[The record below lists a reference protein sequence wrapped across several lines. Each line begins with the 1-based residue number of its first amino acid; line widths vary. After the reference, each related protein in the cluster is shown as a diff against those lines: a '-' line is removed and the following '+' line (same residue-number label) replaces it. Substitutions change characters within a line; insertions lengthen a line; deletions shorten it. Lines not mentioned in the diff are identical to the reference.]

1 MLSAKCFFMMLAI
14 TRGISGTTNTENQ
27 GSLKVGVHL
36 VCDMSFLAS
45 RMKPPAP
52 VSSVQTYL
60 NVMLHTAEV
69 YFRELDCPKIELYL
83 VGLYNTT
90 QEEENAFEVT
100 ETISKDTIYMDG
112 PFTLALFQEW
122 VEKSGKFNESDIVIL
137 LTSSLIRDYIW
148 TGISRIDGGV
158 SYQDGICT
166 HLRVGLVND
175 NGRSFSGI
183 RSLVKQIAHLLGTP
197 WDEGHQAPDCLGK
210 DGYLVSLD
218 TSETPLP
225 MLSNC
230 TKGYLLQK
238 YQNNVHTKQC
248 WMDTPTPIIER
259 TKELPVHYFAREEF
273 CKAELP
279 GYSNITYCPDGH
291 DKQRN
296 APVCKVAC
304 CQSVTMYRGPRR
316 FSPDGTNCTRGGG
329 EKVCLSA
336 QCVTL

>member
-1 MLSAKCFFMMLAI
+1 
-14 TRGISGTTNTENQ
+14 
-27 GSLKVGVHL
+27 
-36 VCDMSFLAS
+36 
-45 RMKPPAP
+45 
-52 VSSVQTYL
+52 
-60 NVMLHTAEV
+60 MLHTAEV

-100 ETISKDTIYMDG
+100 EAISKDTIYMDG

-122 VEKSGKFNESDIVIL
+122 VERSGKFNESDIVIL
-137 LTSSLIRDYIW
+137 LTSCLIYDYIW
-148 TGISRIDGGV
+148 AFSDSRIDGGV

-166 HLRVGLVND
+166 HLRVGLVYD
-175 NGRSFSGI
+175 KGRDFYGL

-197 WDEGHQAPDCLGK
+197 WDEGHQAPECRGK

-230 TKGYLLQK
+230 TKDYFLQK
-238 YQNNVHTKQC
+238 YQNNVHTQPC
-248 WMDTPTPIIER
+248 WIDTPTPIIER
-259 TKELPVHYFAREEF
+259 TDELPAHYFEREEF
-273 CKAELP
+273 CTAERP
-279 GYSNITYCPDGH
+279 MFPNDKYCPADH
-291 DKQRN
+291 PRQKS

-304 CQSVTMYRGPRR
+304 CQNDKTYRGPRR
-316 FSPDGTNCTRGGG
+316 SLPDGTNCTGGDG